1 MERTISQFTIRPSE
15 DNYILHFE
23 DEDGETIEL
32 TASFDQLDLIT
43 EAIDAVL
50 DSDEEAQLGE
60 DGDEETEAGGDREA

>member
-32 TASFDQLDLIT
+32 IASFDQLDLIT